1 MRYNADAG
9 LSEWKQSK
17 QPLREEHRMGRTQV
31 VAVAIL
37 GAWLA
42 STLCMWFAATRSFAT
57 VERVLKH
64 PDPQFLEATK
74 PLDAGTTRVV
84 LRHLASEINRTL
96 FWGYGALQIALGVI
110 LLLLLWRQTPRDA
123 VGIGVVATMLA
134 LAVILTLVITPL
146 ITSLGRSIDFV
157 PRNPPPPV
165 MPRFWALHGS
175 FTGLD
180 GVKLLAGLGLLIR
193 WIFR

>member
-1 MRYNADAG
+1 
-9 LSEWKQSK
+9 
-17 QPLREEHRMGRTQV
+17 MGRTQV
-31 VAVAIL
+31 LAVAVL
-37 GAWLA
+37 GAWLV

-57 VERVLKH
+57 VESVIKRA
-64 PDPQFLEATK
+64 DGQFVETTK
-74 PLDAGTTRVV
+74 PLGEASTRVV
-84 LRHLASEINRTL
+84 LRYMASEINRTL
-96 FWGYGALQIALGVI
+96 FLGYGALQIVLGLI
-110 LLLLLWRQTPRDA
+110 LFLLLWRQTPRDA

-134 LAVILTLVITPL
+134 LSVLLTMVITPL
-146 ITSLGRSIDFV
+146 IIALGRSIDFV

-180 GVKLLAGLGLLIR
+180 GVKFLAGLGLLIR